1 LSACCGAV
9 GAILVVKAQHPGM
22 KMTKIN
28 KPRTK
33 PKALFFERLFNRDMN
48 LTNLIVL
55 GKIEAGEAVLILI
68 FYQKLPSQT
77 ISYKIIN
84 IFASLWRGEIPFCP
98 QVRSPI

>member
-1 LSACCGAV
+1 
-9 GAILVVKAQHPGM
+9 M

-33 PKALFFERLFNRDMN
+33 PKALFFDLILNRDIN

-55 GKIEAGEAVLILI
+55 GKIAAGETVFILI
-68 FYQKLPSQT
+68 FYQKVPSQA

-84 IFASLWRGEIPFCP
+84 IFASLWRGEIPSVRLVTIGAIAHLIFFIQIFCF
-98 QVRSPI
+98 RSF